1 MAKEINGLI
10 QTLQKRGGLNVNE
23 LDFQM
28 NKCYIPVRGLFS

>member
-10 QTLQKRGGLNVNE
+10 QTLQKREDLIVNE